1 MDPEKKKIST
11 PRMTQDTDM
20 HEHRPLRYQLC
31 KLVRD
36 KGESKDSCT
45 ERCALQWRQL
55 SASSFRKQ
63 LLSNPDIGVWGQELG
78 FPPDGRKQPT
88 ISENKSLVP
97 LHVLAELHVWT
108 GYHLLDGEELAW
120 RATGSGE
127 SWHLQTRSP

>member
-1 MDPEKKKIST
+1 MTRGGTRERERNHVDPEKKKNNT

-36 KGESKDSCT
+36 KGESKDSCR

-63 LLSNPDIGVWGQELG
+63 LLSNPDIGVWGQEL
-78 FPPDGRKQPT
+78 PT
-88 ISENKSLVP
+88 RWQEAAN
-97 LHVLAELHVWT
+97 
-108 GYHLLDGEELAW
+108 HL
-120 RATGSGE
+120 
-127 SWHLQTRSP
+127 